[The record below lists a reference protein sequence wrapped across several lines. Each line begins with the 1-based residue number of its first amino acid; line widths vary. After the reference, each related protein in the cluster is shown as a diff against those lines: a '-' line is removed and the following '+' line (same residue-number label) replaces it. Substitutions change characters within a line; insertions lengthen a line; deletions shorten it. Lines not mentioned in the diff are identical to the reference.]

1 VLIFQDAALFPWMS
15 VGANVEFG
23 MRCAGVPRALR
34 RARVREL
41 LEMVHLESFAGS
53 WVHELSGGMRQ
64 RAALAR
70 AFAVDPAALLLD
82 EPFGALDA
90 MTRDHLH
97 LELQE
102 LWMDTGMTAVF
113 VTHNVREAA
122 VLADRVLVMSRAP
135 GRIVSEHRV
144 DLPRPRHMED
154 PGIMPLAGRVLEDL
168 EGVE

>member
-1 VLIFQDAALFPWMS
+1 MS

-23 MRCAGVPRALR
+23 MRCAGVPRARR

-53 WVHELSGGMRQ
+53 WVHELSGGMKQ

-102 LWMDTGMTAVF
+102 LWMDSGMTAVF

-122 VLADRVLVMSRAP
+122 VLADRVLVMSGSP

-154 PGIMPLAGRVLEDL
+154 PGIMPLARRVLEDL
-168 EGVE
+168 EGGE